1 MPIVFVPPGLRDLT
15 GGMAQVATDGSS
27 VGAVIDSLDGQ
38 FPGIKA
44 RLCHGDS
51 LAPGLQVSIGNTMTT
66 RGLRARLEPDSEVHF
81 LPAIGGG

>member
-1 MPIVFVPPGLRDLT
+1 MPIVFIPPGLRDLT
-15 GGMAQVATDGSS
+15 GGMAQVAAPGSS
-27 VGAVIDSLDGQ
+27 VGAVIDALEDQ

-44 RLCHGDS
+44 RLCRGDS
-51 LAPGLQVSIGNTMTT
+51 LAPGLQVSIGNTITT